1 MRWHPWWRCLPTSWG
16 KWSAPV
22 NPSCLTIWRSPVTTN
37 QSCLPVE
44 VRTAVYRRAVAQGY
58 LSACEHYGL
67 DVSASLDEVQM
78 TIALELEGYY
88 VRKYG
93 PENGMDM
100 ACTMLSE
107 MVQPDVL
114 VAAPRLT
121 RMGET
126 MMDELLCGRLAAS
139 KATLH

>member
-1 MRWHPWWRCLPTSWG
+1 M
-16 KWSAPV
+16 
-22 NPSCLTIWRSPVTTN
+22 TTN
-37 QSCLPVE
+37 HSCLPVE

-67 DVSASLDEVQM
+67 SVSASLDEVQM

>member
-1 MRWHPWWRCLPTSWG
+1 MALLTDQLG
-16 KWSAPV
+16 KVVSTCESV
-22 NPSCLTIWRSPVTTN
+22 MLTDMEVSRETNHSCN

-67 DVSASLDEVQM
+67 NVSASLDEVQM

-93 PENGMDM
+93 PENGMEM

-126 MMDELLCGRLAAS
+126 MMDELLCGRLAA
-139 KATLH
+139 

>member
-1 MRWHPWWRCLPTSWG
+1 M
-16 KWSAPV
+16 
-22 NPSCLTIWRSPVTTN
+22 TTNNFNN

-67 DVSASLDEVQM
+67 NVSASLDEVQM